1 MSETSEARDTS
12 SRDTAAAGGEA
23 ARPIPKEV
31 DDAIRGVTAAE
42 RPDQAALTLAA
53 IAHRAIAE
61 LNTLARGE
69 ANKRRGQPDWGMW
82 ASLANAARDA
92 VLKLSAC
99 RRVAV
104 ELAQKRSA
112 GR

>member
-1 MSETSEARDTS
+1 MSEAREARDTRN
-12 SRDTAAAGGEA
+12 RD
-23 ARPIPKEV
+23 
-31 DDAIRGVTAAE
+31 TAAE

-104 ELAQKRSA
+104 ELAQKRRA